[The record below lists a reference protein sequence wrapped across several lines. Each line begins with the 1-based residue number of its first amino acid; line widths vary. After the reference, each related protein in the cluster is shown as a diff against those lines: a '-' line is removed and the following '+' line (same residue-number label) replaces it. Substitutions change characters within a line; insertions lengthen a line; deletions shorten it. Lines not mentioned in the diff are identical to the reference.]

1 MKFIFDHQG
10 AAAWPGLQKMSLSVS
25 SRASLLN
32 FKVCGTHKKQK
43 ASIKAHAPL

>member
-1 MKFIFDHQG
+1 MFDHRE
-10 AAAWPGLQKMSLSVS
+10 AAAWPGLQKMLFSVS
-25 SRASLLN
+25 WQASLLN